1 MPAVENKENNIN
13 SWRKNIDSKVDKEKS
28 LQNSI
33 QNATIKLF
41 PNFSTEEK
49 SNLII
54 SIPSYLKLPGTNFQG
69 VFNMLIK
76 LKNDNLNNPKLA
88 QSIINHIKKLNKKNT
103 LDIKNRQSKVNHKS
117 HQLKLDI

>member
-1 MPAVENKENNIN
+1 MPAVENKENTIN

-41 PNFSTEEK
+41 SNFSTEEK

-54 SIPSYLKLPGTNFQG
+54 SISSYLKLPGANFQG

-88 QSIINHIKKLNKKNT
+88 QIIINHIKKLNEKT
-103 LDIKNRQSKVNHKS
+103 RLT
-117 HQLKLDI
+117 